1 MFKLCSLV
9 PETLLVV
16 VLQIKIPTYQFSF
29 SLPISSNFI
38 LRSSASVWDLG

>member
-1 MFKLCSLV
+1 MFKLCCLV

-29 SLPISSNFI
+29 SLPTVAI
-38 LRSSASVWDLG
+38 LY